1 MVAVNSVLI
10 RARFSRA
17 YLTHA
22 SSRHDI
28 CQMIFI
34 ICMIFSLVTVLVL
47 HGYIRVRFIRAYLT
61 HAQTPHMIFVILF
74 TPAQFFPHKIATKF
88 NLRPEHFFHIK
99 LHKIATKQHK
109 SPQCEL

>member
-22 SSRHDI
+22 QAPDMIFVTSSTHDI

-34 ICMIFSLVTVLVL
+34 ICMIFSLVTILVL
-47 HGYIRVRFIRAYLT
+47 HDYIRARFIRAYLT
-61 HAQTPHMIFVILF
+61 HAQAPHMIFVILF
-74 TPAQFFPHKIATKF
+74 TPAQFFQFEA
-88 NLRPEHFFHIK
+88 
-99 LHKIATKQHK
+99 
-109 SPQCEL
+109 